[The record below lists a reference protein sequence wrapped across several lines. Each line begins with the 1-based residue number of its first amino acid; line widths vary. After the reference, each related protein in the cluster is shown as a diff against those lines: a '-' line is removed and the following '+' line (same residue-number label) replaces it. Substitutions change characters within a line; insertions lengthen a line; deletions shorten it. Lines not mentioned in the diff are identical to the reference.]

1 MAAIYEIR
9 RAPQPL
15 PGVSLELAVWAG
27 NELTHVMA
35 PDPADL
41 KDMAA
46 PDTADEDNDALF

>member
-1 MAAIYEIR
+1 MAAIYEVR

-41 KDMAA
+41 RDMAA
-46 PDTADEDNDALF
+46 PDTTDEGNDALF